1 MNTITISWCA
11 EDLQSLRPE
20 LSINQAEE
28 LLMKFSKPLTDRST
42 EEGWQILRDLLSL
55 EGV

>member
-1 MNTITISWCA
+1 METITISWCA

-20 LSINQAEE
+20 LSINQAQE

-42 EEGWQILRDLLSL
+42 EEGWQILRDLLSI